1 MNIKI
6 YVVQDNE
13 THEKKH
19 NIHHHGAAHAFP
31 LKILSSSLL
40 LLSML
45 DVQISTIRLGPGK
58 QTSSLNSGDKNRVVV
73 DWSQSWLEEEQD
85 SYRVY
90 YGKSIRS
97 HSVTNHPLPIGK
109 KGLRT
114 VANII
119 KWVD

>member
-31 LKILSSSLL
+31 LKILSSSSLL

-45 DVQISTIRLGPGK
+45 DGQISTIRLGPGA
-58 QTSSLNSGDKNRVVV
+58 
-73 DWSQSWLEEEQD
+73 
-85 SYRVY
+85 Y
-90 YGKSIRS
+90 Y
-97 HSVTNHPLPIGK
+97 
-109 KGLRT
+109 
-114 VANII
+114 VA
-119 KWVD
+119 DE